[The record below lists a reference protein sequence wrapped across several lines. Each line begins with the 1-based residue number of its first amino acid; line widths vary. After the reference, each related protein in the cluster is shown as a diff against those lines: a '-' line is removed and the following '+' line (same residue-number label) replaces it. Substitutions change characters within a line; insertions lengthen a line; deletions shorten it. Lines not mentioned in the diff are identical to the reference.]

1 MLSSSNCCLATAAA
15 CLVAAVTSAVLPPP
29 WADPSQNPCAAEP
42 SGGWQL
48 LYWPEDGKCYRI
60 FQRGYPCPETMELV
74 PRPDRKGSAECAC
87 PPGSVRSSRDFRCHQ
102 LFRLGDPCDD
112 GQYFAPGPDRYA
124 CRIAQTSDST
134 LAYTIPFLFLILCR
148 RRRHTHMR

>member
-1 MLSSSNCCLATAAA
+1 MATSCATLQAMLLLNCLACLAATAM
-15 CLVAAVTSAVLPPP
+15 SAVLPPP

-48 LYWPEDGKCYRI
+48 LYWPEDKKCYRI

-87 PPGSVRSSRDFRCHQ
+87 PPGSARSARDSRCHQ
-102 LFRLGDPCDD
+102 LFRLGEPCDD
-112 GQYFAPGPDRYA
+112 GQYFAPGPDRYY
-124 CRIAQTSDST
+124 IGFLLFTSFTVLS
-134 LAYTIPFLFLILCR
+134 L
-148 RRRHTHMR
+148 